1 MNTENKIY
9 NITYTKNIDM
19 DGGMMFNRS
28 KYVNM
33 RRYADKKAAYAANK
47 ARNVAAYAAD
57 KTKYAADKARNAQK
71 YASAKVRFRP
81 VSDLITDTLGGR
93 VGMGVNCT
101 TIPVL
106 IEHLI
111 RKYLISEQ
119 CTINKNFNYDFI
131 TGKRGEVDKNFADA
145 KFRGHIYKKM
155 MNWLSNE
162 DIDDVHIENEGDEEQ
177 HEQQDQQDEYDDEN
191 KNYDEY
197 DDENENEYNQYERE
211 GGSNDPEDDNAKKLD
226 SKIIPLQSD
235 PRLVIGGGLYNLDI
249 GFVIQKTYAER
260 NVNLFGSDR
269 FFELIDNP
277 NNIYPFEQSRPNP
290 TIRMCHYF
298 HLKENEHFSSIEEK
312 KLNPKITVM
321 TMIIKNNNL
330 NIDLKQPYA
339 NPGIKKQMTKI
350 EEKTTVENRNEE
362 KKKEK
367 VRVKGYTN
375 SQMAR
380 NCENAG
386 NQWVKPTSSFGY
398 GTCYKKLS
406 TLPLVNQ
413 EVPMLQANLQ
423 QLPLQQIPVQQI
435 PIQQIPAQQIPL
447 QQIPVQQMPVQQV
460 QMIPV
465 QMGGISDENDYL
477 VKKQIGSKG
486 FKKLRNG
493 IKKLFDEF
501 NESEQVNILKEKDNN
516 LLEYMIWN
524 YGLKQNN

>member
-9 NITYTKNIDM
+9 NINYTKNIDM

-28 KYVNM
+28 NYVNM
-33 RRYADKKAAYAANK
+33 RKYADKQTENMRKYADKQTANM
-47 ARNVAAYAAD
+47 RNYAAD

-131 TGKRGEVDKNFADA
+131 TGKRGEEDKNFADA
-145 KFRGHIYKKM
+145 KFRGHIYRKM
-155 MNWLSNE
+155 MNWLSNK
-162 DIDDVHIENEGDEEQ
+162 DIDDVHTEYEGGEEQDEQLYQQYRYDEE
-177 HEQQDQQDEYDDEN
+177 HDEEHDEYDG
-191 KNYDEY
+191 Y
-197 DDENENEYNQYERE
+197 
-211 GGSNDPEDDNAKKLD
+211 GGSNDPDDDNAGKLD
-226 SKIIPLQSD
+226 SKIKRLHSD

-249 GFVIQKTYAER
+249 GFVIEKTYVER

-277 NNIYPFEQSRPNP
+277 NNNYPFEPSRPNP

-367 VRVKGYTN
+367 VSVSGYTN
-375 SQMAR
+375 YQMER
-380 NCENAG
+380 NCIQDPNNE
-386 NQWVKPTSSFGY
+386 WVKPTSSFGY

-423 QLPLQQIPVQQI
+423 QVPVQQIPAQQIPVQQI
-435 PIQQIPAQQIPL
+435 PLQQIPV

-501 NESEQVNILKEKDNN
+501 NESEQVNILKENDNN